1 MSGVSTDAGAGRAS
15 TVGWLLVIATAVG
28 WGFGWPAMKMLIHD
42 WPALFARGSAGVL
55 AAAGLAA
62 TAAWRGERLVPP
74 RAMAGRLLLTATI
87 NVFAWMGFTALSLRW
102 LHVSEAALLTYTLP
116 IWTTMLAWPVLG
128 ERPAMQSVVALCLGI
143 AGLAL
148 LVGGNVG
155 SIVQKLPGIAFAL
168 SAALLFA
175 LGAVTARKPIPMPPI
190 ALSAWLIGLGSVM
203 MMAIG
208 LATEH
213 PDPSRLTVS
222 GAVALVYMA
231 VGPMALCYLA
241 WFGALR
247 RVPPG
252 SASAGLLLVPVIG
265 TVSAAGLLGE
275 PLGPRVVIA
284 LAITLGGVA
293 LELHRSTR
301 AARGQD

>member
-1 MSGVSTDAGAGRAS
+1 MSTAPAGITAGRAS
-15 TVGWLLVIATAVG
+15 GIGWLLVVATAVG
-28 WGFGWPAMKMLIHD
+28 WGFGWPAMKILIHD

-55 AAAGLAA
+55 AAVGLAA
-62 TAAWRGERLVPP
+62 TAWLRGERLVPP
-74 RAMAGRLLLTATI
+74 SGLAGRLLVTAAI

-128 ERPAMQSVVALCLGI
+128 ERPAPRSIVALILGV

-155 SIVQKLPGIAFAL
+155 SVVQKLPGIALAL

-175 LGAVTARKPIPMPPI
+175 LGAVTSRRPIPMPPI
-190 ALSAWLIGLGSVM
+190 ALSAWLIGLGSLLM
-203 MMAIG
+203 LAIG

-213 PDPSRLTVS
+213 PDPSQLTLA
-222 GAVALVYMA
+222 GAGALAYMA

-247 RVPPG
+247 RVPAG

-265 TVSAAGLLGE
+265 TVSAAFLLGE
-275 PLGPRVVIA
+275 PLGARVVLA

-293 LELHRSTR
+293 LELHRSTQAAR
-301 AARGQD
+301 AAR

>member
-1 MSGVSTDAGAGRAS
+1 MSGAQQGSSSR
-15 TVGWLLVIATAVG
+15 VGWLLVIATAVG
-28 WGFGWPAMKMLIHD
+28 WGFGWPAMKILIHD

-55 AAAGLAA
+55 AAVGLAL
-62 TAAWRGERLVPP
+62 TAILRKESLRLPRGLV
-74 RAMAGRLLLTATI
+74 GRLLLTASI

-128 ERPAMQSVVALCLGI
+128 ERPALQSIVALCLGV

-155 SIVQKLPGIAFAL
+155 GIVHKLPGIVFAL

-175 LGAVTARKPIPMPPI
+175 LGAVTSRRPIAMPPI
-190 ALSAWLIGLGSVM
+190 ALSAWLIGLGSLM
-203 MMAIG
+203 MVAIG
-208 LATEH
+208 IATEH
-213 PDPSRLTVS
+213 PEPSLLTPT
-222 GAVALVYMA
+222 GAGALIYMA

-241 WFGALR
+241 WFGALK
-247 RVPPG
+247 RVPAG

-265 TVSAAGLLGE
+265 TVSAAFMLGE
-275 PLGPRVVIA
+275 PLGPRVVTA

-301 AARGQD
+301 AMRAEC

>member
-1 MSGVSTDAGAGRAS
+1 MTDAQQGKAS
-15 TVGWLLVIATAVG
+15 GIGWLLVIATAVG
-28 WGFGWPAMKMLIHD
+28 WGFGWPAMKILIHD

-55 AAAGLAA
+55 AAAGLAG
-62 TAAWRGERLVPP
+62 TAVLRGESLALP
-74 RAMAGRLLLTATI
+74 RGLTGRLLLTAII

-128 ERPAMQSVVALCLGI
+128 ERPAMQSVAALLLGI

-155 SIVQKLPGIAFAL
+155 SNVGGIAQKLPGIAFAL

-175 LGAVTARKPIPMPPI
+175 LGAVTSRQPMPMPPI
-190 ALSAWLIGLGSVM
+190 ALSAWLIGLGSLM

-208 LATEH
+208 VATEH
-213 PDPSRLTVS
+213 PDPSRLTPA
-222 GAVALVYMA
+222 GAGALIYMA
-231 VGPMALCYLA
+231 IGPMALCYLA
-241 WFGALR
+241 WFGALK
-247 RVPPG
+247 RVPAG

-265 TVSAAGLLGE
+265 TVSAAFMLGE
-275 PLGPRVVIA
+275 PLGARVVMA

-301 AARGQD
+301 AMRARR

>member
-1 MSGVSTDAGAGRAS
+1 MSGAQQGASSR
-15 TVGWLLVIATAVG
+15 VGWLLVIATAVG
-28 WGFGWPAMKMLIHD
+28 WGFGWPAMKILIHD

-55 AAAGLAA
+55 AALGLAL
-62 TAAWRGERLVPP
+62 TAILRKESLRLPRGL
-74 RAMAGRLLLTATI
+74 AGRLLLTASI

-128 ERPAMQSVVALCLGI
+128 ERPALQSIVALCLGV

-155 SIVQKLPGIAFAL
+155 GIVHKLPGIAFAL

-175 LGAVTARKPIPMPPI
+175 LGAVTSRRPIAMPPV
-190 ALSAWLIGLGSVM
+190 ALSAWLIGLGSLM
-203 MMAIG
+203 MVAIG
-208 LATEH
+208 IATEH
-213 PDPSRLTVS
+213 PDPSLLTPT
-222 GAVALVYMA
+222 GAGALIYMA

-241 WFGALR
+241 WFGALK
-247 RVPPG
+247 RVPAG

-265 TVSAAGLLGE
+265 TVSAAFMLGE
-275 PLGPRVVIA
+275 PLGPRVVTA

-301 AARGQD
+301 AMRAEC